1 MKLYILTT
9 TVLLAL
15 IISCGSQTTDNII
28 EGFQIPLP
36 EKWMDKSEL
45 SVKDNLSKFNLKESE
60 ILALMRSHNNSIPV
74 AIYMKYDPSEYN
86 GPIPTIQVNLRP
98 NNSQDLTD
106 FKTVMQNSITQM
118 EGYFS
123 NFEILTPMEETIV
136 DGIKGIMFVSQ
147 FEMLN
152 KTGEN
157 WTIRSWTYA
166 FPSGKHFYQINFSDT
181 ENENSEEIYQSV
193 ISQIKFRK

>member
-1 MKLYILTT
+1 MKLCTLTI
-9 TVLLAL
+9 TVLFVLT
-15 IISCGSQTTDNII
+15 ISCRPQTKDNLI

-36 EKWMDKSEL
+36 EKWIDKSQL
-45 SVKDNLSKFNLKESE
+45 SVKDNLSKFDLNESE
-60 ILALMRSHNNSIPV
+60 ILALMRTHNNSIPV
-74 AIYMKYDPSEYN
+74 AIYMKYDPIEYS

-98 NNSQDLTD
+98 NSSQNLTS

-123 NFEILTPMEETIV
+123 NFEILSPMEETVV
-136 DGIKGIMFVSQ
+136 DDIKGIMFVSQ
-147 FEMLN
+147 FDLPSQ
-152 KTGEN
+152 TGEI

-166 FPSGKHFYQINFSDT
+166 FPSGKYFYQINFSDT
-181 ENENSEEIYQSV
+181 ENEDNEEIYQSV